1 MSALSDLRVIDLSTG
16 VAGPFA
22 AKLFVGFGADVVK
35 IETPDG
41 DPARRIGPFP
51 ARNAADSPD
60 PAAAP
65 DYGGMFAYLN
75 AGKRIATL
83 DLKDPKDRVQAAD
96 LCAGADV
103 VLESFPPGHAAK
115 LGVGYADI
123 ARANPAVV
131 VASITPF
138 GQTGPWHDWQ
148 ATDLTLAAA
157 SGLAYV
163 NGAPDREPLKEPGD
177 VSAFQ
182 AGACAFLGAMTALAH
197 RDLTGHGQHVDVAAL
212 EAAASAFSPQIL
224 GAMHSGE
231 PVARGTTPLLPCKD
245 GYVSLNVRHDATWEY
260 MWLFFDA
267 PEIAADT
274 RFSTPAARRQ
284 RAKEI
289 ERMLRPH
296 LARHTM
302 AELFHGLAP
311 LRLLIGMTLGVD
323 RLLEDPHLAE
333 RGFFVLCPALGEN
346 GVMPGAPFKMSATP
360 FSHSDSPPTRRASA
374 AARHSPSPS
383 KGEGWGEG
391 ESPRRPVPSPSPLM
405 GEGWGEGENPRLPL
419 SHMRATVLTQAWAGA
434 YATRLLADM
443 GAEVIQIEAL
453 DRPDP
458 WRGGYPPR
466 LSGTYPGG
474 APGERPYDRN
484 AAYNSVNTG
493 KKGITL
499 DLNHDEARNA
509 LLDLVSVSDVV
520 AENFSPRVLGNLGIG
535 YEALREANPSIVL
548 LRMPAYGATGPYSA
562 YMGNGGS
569 IEPMS
574 GITSLLGYAGGPPL
588 NSGVMHTDAFAGMMA
603 ASAVMIALHHRART
617 GRGQVIDLSQQE
629 TSIGLIADRVMGH
642 SVGRDSLE
650 RRGNRSDLMAPH
662 NYYRCTGDDS
672 WVAIAIRS
680 DDEWRELADAMGN
693 SELGARFR
701 DLGARQRNVGELDRI
716 ISDWTRERDAGEVA
730 ELLQAR
736 GIPAAPVLKATEIP
750 DNPQIR
756 AREFIEALEHPETGL
771 QRYAGVAWRLSRTP
785 GRLGGPAPGIGRHS
799 AEVLREYLAMPD
811 VDIERMVA
819 RGITGDTPPI

>member
-22 AKLFVGFGADVVK
+22 AKLFSGFGADVVK
-35 IETPDG
+35 IEAPDG

-51 ARNAADSPD
+51 YRNG
-60 PAAAP
+60 AAP
-65 DYGGMFAYLN
+65 DYGGVFAYLN

-83 DLKDPKDRVQAAD
+83 DLEDPRDRVQASD
-96 LCAGADV
+96 MCAGADV
-103 VLESFPPGHAAK
+103 VLESFQPGHAAK
-115 LGVGYADI
+115 LGVGYGDI

-131 VASITPF
+131 VASVTPF
-138 GQTGPWHDWQ
+138 GQTGPWRDWQ

-197 RDLTGHGQHVDVAAL
+197 RDLTGEGQHVDVSAL

-224 GAMHSGE
+224 GAMHSGD

-274 RFSTPAARRQ
+274 RFSTPAARRE

-289 ERMLRPH
+289 ELMLRPH

-333 RGFFVLCPALGEN
+333 RGFFVPCPALGEN
-346 GVMPGAPFKMSATP
+346 AVMPGAPFKMSATP
-360 FSHSDSPPTRRASA
+360 FNHEPAPREPVGASLVGARAGKTAGSLVDVQNRSSA
-374 AARHSPSPS
+374 
-383 KGEGWGEG
+383 
-391 ESPRRPVPSPSPLM
+391 
-405 GEGWGEGENPRLPL
+405 RLAL
-419 SHMRATVLTQAWAGA
+419 SHIRATVLTQAWAGA

-474 APGERPYDRN
+474 TPGERPYDRN

-509 LLDLVSVSDVV
+509 LLDLVSASDVV

-574 GITSLLGYAGGPPL
+574 GITSLLGYDGGPPL
-588 NSGVMHTDAFAGMMA
+588 NSGVMHTDAFAGMVA

-662 NYYRCTGDDS
+662 NYYRCAGDDS

-680 DDEWRELADAMGN
+680 DREWHELANLLSTPQDMFEPPRPGSFEAIYLKGETLEWRH
-693 SELGARFR
+693 
-701 DLGARQRNVGELDRI
+701 RNVAELDRI
-716 ISDWTRERDAGEVA
+716 ISDWTRDRDAYEVA

-750 DNPQIR
+750 DNPQLR
-756 AREFIEALEHPETGL
+756 AREFIETLEHPETGA

-799 AEVLREYLAMPD
+799 EEVLREYLAMPD
-811 VDIERMVA
+811 ADIERMVA
-819 RGITGDTPPI
+819 RAITGDTPPI